1 MEGLETKEEKKRERR
16 KELKGAASSKQP
28 AAKKEPAATNEAW
41 VNKVES
47 LLATVA
53 VQKVVKSA
61 ISQSPRRLGHQLT
74 SFSPSLVE
82 ITPHVPGT
90 TLPSQLSPT

>member
-1 MEGLETKEEKKRERR
+1 MEGLETEEEKKKRERR

-61 ISQSPRRLGHQLT
+61 ISQSPRRLGH
-74 SFSPSLVE
+74 
-82 ITPHVPGT
+82 
-90 TLPSQLSPT
+90 